1 MKKTMKTEKERLEQQ
16 LKKQVLL
23 NTQQA
28 DE

>member
-1 MKKTMKTEKERLEQQ
+1 MKQTLKAEKERLEQQ

-28 DE
+28 DD